1 MPRERSSVA
10 EETELV
16 VGDRAA
22 ALSGSVQGYCPCSHH
37 STPGSHKTHFAFGQA
52 NILEIPR
59 ILRRSSVDCKD
70 EKEGEREGSCGKQ
83 RREQKC
89 TQGSYG
95 KSRRKE
101 ITWKT

>member
-1 MPRERSSVA
+1 MPRERSLVA

-16 VGDRAA
+16 VGDGAA
-22 ALSGSVQGYCPCSHH
+22 ALSGSVQGYCPCSHR

-52 NILEIPR
+52 NIPEIPG

-70 EKEGEREGSCGKQ
+70 KKEAEGHVASRGGN
-83 RREQKC
+83 RNA
-89 TQGSYG
+89 QGSYG

-101 ITWKT
+101 LTWKT